1 MTADERLEAALNR
14 FGETLEGLPR
24 PDWAIQG
31 AYRTETRWAYRTETR
46 WAVTREAL
54 RFRYGEDRPDIEKWM
69 IEDAVE
75 HGNLNGDLLAD
86 YACHLSDIIDKLET
100 ALDTASR
107 WIQCDACARC
117 DDDKCFPAADFSC
130 TKAKI
135 SDRVLSGVP
144 MNKGRKLK

>member
-24 PDWAIQG
+24 PDWPIQG
-31 AYRTETRWAYRTETR
+31 AYRTETR

-54 RFRYGEDRPDIEKWM
+54 RFRYEEDRPDLQEWM
-69 IEDAVE
+69 AEDAME

-107 WIQCDACARC
+107 WIQCDACTRC